1 MLFLERHKYR
11 RGPITKMQTP
21 GKTEGKINILL
32 VDDHAIVID
41 GIASLLSAN
50 PDFCITGKA
59 GNGTEAIAFLENNK
73 ADIIITDYSMGE
85 IDGLSL
91 IRYLKKNHP
100 DVKIIVLTMHDEPT
114 IVHEVLRSGVDSYIL
129 KKYTHSELE
138 TAIKVIMD
146 GGQFWSPEV
155 NKILLRKM
163 EPETNTQITAREME
177 VLKLMINEMSSREIA
192 EKLFISE
199 RTVETHRKNLFRKTN
214 STNVVGLIK
223 YAHAHGLV

>member
-1 MLFLERHKYR
+1 
-11 RGPITKMQTP
+11 MQEEK
-21 GKTEGKINILL
+21 KTAEKVNILL

-41 GIASLLSAN
+41 GIAALLSNDPSFHIA
-50 PDFCITGKA
+50 GKA
-59 GNGTEAIAFLENNK
+59 ANGTEAVTFLANNNV
-73 ADIIITDYSMGE
+73 DVVITDYSMGE
-85 IDGLSL
+85 MDGMSL
-91 IRYLKKNHP
+91 VRHIKKNHP
-100 DVKIIVLTMHDEPT
+100 GIKVIVLTMHDEPT
-114 IVHEVLRSGVDSYIL
+114 IVHDVLRTGVDSYIL
-129 KKYTHSELE
+129 KKYTHNELE

-155 NKILLRKM
+155 NKILLRKI
-163 EPETNTQITAREME
+163 EPETTAANITEREME

-214 STNVVGLIK
+214 SSNVVGLIK